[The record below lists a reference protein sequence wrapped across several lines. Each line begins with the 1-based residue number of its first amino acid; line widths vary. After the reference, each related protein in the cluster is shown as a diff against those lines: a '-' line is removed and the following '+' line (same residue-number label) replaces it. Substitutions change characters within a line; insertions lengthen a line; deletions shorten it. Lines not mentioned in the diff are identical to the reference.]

1 MLRLDKQNRNCA
13 IRKYNMKISI
23 ASDHAG
29 FRYKEIIKK
38 HLTEKGFEVVDRGTF
53 SVESADYPD
62 FIRPAAEDVA
72 KHNVDRGIGV
82 CGSGIGVSIV
92 ANKVKGVRAALV
104 LTEEMAKLSRQHN
117 DANFL
122 ALGERLIKEEDIPKI
137 VDAWLETK
145 FEGGR
150 HSLRVNKI
158 D

>member
-1 MLRLDKQNRNCA
+1 
-13 IRKYNMKISI
+13 MKISI

-29 FRYKEIIKK
+29 YKYKELIKK
-38 HLTEKGFEVVDRGTF
+38 RLLEKGFEVFDRGTF

-72 KHNVDRGIGV
+72 KHVSDKAIGI

-104 LTEEMAKLSRQHN
+104 LTEEMAKLSRRHN

-122 ALGERLIKEEDIPKI
+122 ALGERLIKEEDLLKI
-137 VDAWLETK
+137 VDAWLETE

-150 HSLRVNKI
+150 HGIRVNKI
-158 D
+158 DQ

>member
-1 MLRLDKQNRNCA
+1 
-13 IRKYNMKISI
+13 MKISI

-29 FRYKEIIKK
+29 FKYKELIKK
-38 HLTEKGFEVVDRGTF
+38 RLLEKGFEVLDRGTF

-72 KHNVDRGIGV
+72 KHVSDRGIGV

-92 ANKVKGVRAALV
+92 ANKVRGVRAALV
-104 LTEEMAKLSRQHN
+104 LTEEMAKLSRRHN

-122 ALGERLIKEEDIPKI
+122 ALGERLIKEEDLLKI
-137 VDAWLETK
+137 VDTWLAAE

-150 HSLRVNKI
+150 HSVRVNKI
-158 D
+158 DK